1 MDSVI
6 TGIHEF
12 FSTDG
17 PKDYGVY
24 VSQFP
29 WDATGY
35 IHYYA
40 KSLPKDTALRVYAVG
55 GDGILFDCL
64 NGVMDL
70 PNVELGVLPYGQ
82 TNNFIRGFGK
92 KVKPLFRDISLQFNS
107 STVPLDVI
115 RVGSNYAFS
124 FCIIGTEARALL
136 YARKIQDDM
145 GEGSR
150 FSRWMKRSV
159 YNSIYVAAALAA
171 CLNAKTLRQRYE
183 INLDGEDLSGGYRGI
198 NIANSPF
205 YAGGLCPVRGAMP
218 NDGVMDIL
226 FARQGGRLRSIA
238 EIPWY
243 LRAKYNKS
251 GDFFLRR
258 GRKIHIRSNEPILI
272 GLDDIIFST
281 GELTVELIP
290 SAVKFVDVTRQ
301 GYRGTFANE

>member
-1 MDSVI
+1 MI
-6 TGIHEF
+6 AEIHDF
-12 FSTDG
+12 FSTEG

-40 KSLPKDTALRVYAVG
+40 KSLPKDTILRVYAVG

-82 TNNFIRGFGK
+82 TNNFIQGFGK
-92 KVKPLFRDISLQFNS
+92 KIKPLFRDISLQFKS
-107 STVPLDVI
+107 STIPLDVI
-115 RVGSNYAFS
+115 KVGSNYAFS
-124 FCIIGTEARALL
+124 FCIIGLEARALL

-150 FSRWMKRSV
+150 FSRWMKRRVYSSV
-159 YNSIYVAAALAA
+159 YLAAGLAA
-171 CLNAKTLRQRYE
+171 CLNAKRLRQHYE
-183 INLDGEDLSGGYRGI
+183 INLDGEDLSGRYRSI
-198 NIANSPF
+198 NIANGSF

-226 FARQGGRLRSIA
+226 FAREGGRLRTIA
-238 EIPWY
+238 QIPWFLWARY
-243 LRAKYNKS
+243 GRS
-251 GDFFLRR
+251 RDFFLRQ
-258 GRKIHIRSNEPILI
+258 GRKIHIRSDEPILI
-272 GLDDIIFST
+272 GLDDIIFSS

-290 SAVKFVDVTRQ
+290 SAVKFVDVTGQ
-301 GYRGTFANE
+301 GYRGALADE